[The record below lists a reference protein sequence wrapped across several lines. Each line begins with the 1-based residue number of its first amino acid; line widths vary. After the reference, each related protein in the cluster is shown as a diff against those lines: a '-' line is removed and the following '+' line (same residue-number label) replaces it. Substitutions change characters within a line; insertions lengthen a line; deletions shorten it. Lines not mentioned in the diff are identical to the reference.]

1 VPWFAPELDPLL
13 AVAVATL
20 DENGALIE
28 ANAGFLRL
36 VKVEGPQA
44 VGACV
49 ARFFVQP
56 DFATF
61 VRALGGADG
70 EIYHGLLAMVDYI
83 GRIRSLRG
91 HVWRVAGRL
100 RVLAEYDI
108 EDLERFHDALV
119 ERNHDYAS
127 AQLAL
132 VQTNLKL
139 LQRDAEIVATSLID
153 PLTGVGNRR
162 KLEEAIVLE
171 ISRATH
177 TGGKLC
183 VAMVDLDHFK
193 LVNDVYGHEVGDQV
207 LAAFGGML
215 RRHTRAIDIVARFGG
230 EEFVVLMPHTGL
242 EQGIIVADRI
252 RVAFVACRIA
262 PLPNSVTASFGVAE
276 LAAGE
281 ERDALLSRADKA
293 LYEAKRL
300 GRNRVLAG

>member
-1 VPWFAPELDPLL
+1 VPWFAPELEPLL
-13 AVAVATL
+13 AVAVAAL

-28 ANAGFLRL
+28 ANAGFLKL
-36 VKVEGPQA
+36 VIMEGPQA
-44 VGACV
+44 VGVRV

-70 EIYHGLLAMVDYI
+70 EIYRGLLTMGDYM

-91 HVWRVAGRL
+91 HVWRVNGRL

-108 EDLERFHDALV
+108 EDLERLHDAVL
-119 ERNHDYAS
+119 ELNHDYAS
-127 AQLAL
+127 AQLELA
-132 VQTNLKL
+132 QSNLKL
-139 LQRDAEIVATSLID
+139 QQREALIVATSLID

-162 KLEEAIVLE
+162 KLEQAIPLE

-183 VAMVDLDHFK
+183 AVMVDLDHFK
-193 LVNDVYGHEVGDQV
+193 RVNDVYGHVVGDKV
-207 LAAFGGML
+207 LTAFGDVL

-230 EEFVVLMPHTGL
+230 EEFVVLMPHTEL
-242 EQGIIVADRI
+242 EQGIAAADRI
-252 RVAFVACRIA
+252 RTAFVACHVE
-262 PLPNSVTASFGVAE
+262 PLSDPVTASFGVAE

-281 ERDALLSRADKA
+281 QREALLRRADKA
-293 LYEAKRL
+293 LYEAKRS
-300 GRNRVLAG
+300 GRNRVVAG